1 MCPMFVLPSLRL
13 VGFKRVRLEAGASA
27 TVSFAVTAE
36 QLNVVDENGDAQ
48 LFEGTHTLRVSQ
60 GSGTV
65 FSREFTVAKT
75 ELIRKLEW

>member
-1 MCPMFVLPSLRL
+1 M
-13 VGFKRVRLEAGASA
+13 
-27 TVSFAVTAE
+27 

-60 GSGTV
+60 GSGTM